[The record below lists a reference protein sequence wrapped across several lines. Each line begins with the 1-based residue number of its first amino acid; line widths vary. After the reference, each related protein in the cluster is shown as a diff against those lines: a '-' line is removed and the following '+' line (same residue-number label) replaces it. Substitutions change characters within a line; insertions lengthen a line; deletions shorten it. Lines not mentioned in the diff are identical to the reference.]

1 VGAVGLFAALSPAF
15 LSDFGVHNDW
25 SIGDRVLVPDLTLGH
40 AESYHLVRV
49 GRLLNALLYNA
60 QWRQIETYTD
70 LRLWRFLAALLT
82 VASFAAVAL
91 HAGRFTTL
99 SGSRG
104 ALLVFA
110 LFLAPPLVINSYYA
124 SLFVPGAVAIALVSG
139 VYIIQQRLFVAAWA
153 SRSPRSWL
161 PVASVLT
168 ALALVV
174 GHFLYTPSTAFF
186 LVLAAFSLLYGGP
199 RGPRTAL
206 LELGAYVLSCL
217 LYFVLQR
224 EIVFPWASQAFAYD
238 SRWTDP
244 QYTFD
249 VAWMPGERSLEFLRD
264 AASVSFNAWNAF
276 LGFDASWLTISVVC
290 IALLRKARTSN
301 REGRLRG
308 LFVLAF
314 FSACVALSIAPSLLS
329 DFRWTGYRIL
339 VGPVLLVCV
348 AFLWALPSLIPSR
361 AGRAERALPAVSCL
375 ILTGV
380 TFAALATA
388 VREARTEVGCFED
401 FVLNGPLAETVLLL
415 GEESGAGRSRLRQEF
430 GSRIREAGPVAEFGF
445 QVIAKLRRD
454 GQLLEPRGSL
464 LRYLSEVGPE
474 ALEPL
479 PLTGRIAVLDVN
491 ATGCSCVAGPACLE
505 PPAGSP

>member
-1 VGAVGLFAALSPAF
+1 VGLFAALSPAF

-60 QWRQIETYTD
+60 QWRQIGTYTD

-82 VASFAAVAL
+82 VASFTAVAL

-104 ALLVFA
+104 VLLVFA

-139 VYIIQQRLFVAAWA
+139 VYIAQQRLFVAAWA

-161 PVASVLT
+161 TIASVLT

-186 LVLAAFSLLYGGP
+186 LVLAAFFLLFGAPLGQ
-199 RGPRTAL
+199 RAAL
-206 LELGAYVLSCL
+206 LELGVYGLSCL

-224 EIVFPWASQAFAYD
+224 EIVSPWASQAFTYD
-238 SRWTDP
+238 SGWTDP
-244 QYTFD
+244 QYTFE

-276 LGFDASWLTISVVC
+276 LGFDASWLSISVVC
-290 IALLRKARTSN
+290 IALLRKARRCKN
-301 REGRLRG
+301 REDRLRG
-308 LFVLAF
+308 LFVLTF
-314 FSACVALSIAPSLLS
+314 FSACIALSIAPPLLS

-361 AGRAERALPAVSCL
+361 ASGRAERALPLVSCL
-375 ILTGV
+375 ILAGV
-380 TFAALATA
+380 TFAGLATA
-388 VREARTEVGCFED
+388 VREARTEVGCLED
-401 FVLNGPLAETVLLL
+401 FVLNGPMAETVLLL
-415 GEESGAGRSRLRQEF
+415 GEESGGGRSRLRQEF

-445 QVIAKLRRD
+445 QVIAKLRHD
-454 GQLLEPRGSL
+454 GHLPEPRASL
-464 LRYLSEVGPE
+464 LRYLGEVGRE
-474 ALEPL
+474 ALESL

-491 ATGCSCVAGPACLE
+491 ATGCACVAGPACLD
-505 PPAGSP
+505 PPAGS